1 MTGPVVRLVF
11 SLRSQLKAA
20 REANQRLLLHV
31 ARQEAVIANL
41 QADVAGYE
49 RMTRALMETAPSDVG
64 DLA

>member
-20 REANQRLLLHV
+20 RKANQRLLFHV

-41 QADVAGYE
+41 QADLEAKE
-49 RMTRALMETAPSDVG
+49 RMVRALMETAPTDVR